1 MATMGQII
9 DGHGVPLQVVQ
20 AEETVF
26 TALVRMAEHDV
37 GALVVLRGEAVAGLF
52 TERDYARKVILHDR
66 TSREVTVGELMG
78 EAVQVDR
85 ATGLEKAMALMASGA
100 RRVRYLVVVD
110 GNRPVGIVSIGDLV
124 KAQMAGQQDAIH
136 ALESYISG
144 ER

>member
-144 ER
+144 AR